1 MKINTKTI
9 VIVLVVGL
17 VAFLMWKKS
26 KGSGNGSSV
35 DAVSD
40 DPGSSVAGNTTKPT
54 VVKIT
59 TKSSVGNTTKPTV
72 VTVHTGSVAGNL
84 DYILSHVNFT
94 KTERVKIL
102 TLLDACEHSNM
113 TRQSIEAKAHKRG
126 YTFAQQLVL
135 DAIWTLYT
143 KDGEWIAGPN
153 GKKNYGWELSKKVMK
168 L

>member
-1 MKINTKTI
+1 
-9 VIVLVVGL
+9 
-17 VAFLMWKKS
+17 MWKKS

-59 TKSSVGNTTKPTV
+59 TKSSVGNTTKTSV
-72 VTVHTGSVAGNL
+72 VGIQTGSSVVNDHTGSGASSL
-84 DYILSHVNFT
+84 DYILSHVSFT
-94 KTERVKIL
+94 KAERVKIL
-102 TLLDACEHSNM
+102 TLSEACERSNT
-113 TRQSIEAKAHKRG
+113 TRQSIEAKAAKTG

-135 DAIWTLYT
+135 DAIWSLYT
-143 KDGEWIAGPN
+143 KKGVWIAGPD
-153 GKKNYGWELSKKVMK
+153 GKKSYGLNLCRKVMK